1 MKVILKQDVSK
12 LGYKD
17 DVVAVKNGYANNYL
31 IPRGYAI
38 LASES
43 NMKMLEENMKQG
55 SMKREKMKK
64 DAEAAAQSLNGVSI
78 TIPTKAGANGKIFGS
93 VTSLLV
99 SQALK
104 SKGFDIDR
112 RRIDFPEEIKN
123 LGTYKAKLNLHKEVK
138 AEVIVEVVAE

>member
-1 MKVILKQDVSK
+1 
-12 LGYKD
+12 
-17 DVVAVKNGYANNYL
+17 
-31 IPRGYAI
+31 
-38 LASES
+38 
-43 NMKMLEENMKQG
+43 
-55 SMKREKMKK
+55 MKK